1 MHETTGYVR
10 VKEPGRRSS
19 SNIRTM
25 LIIGV
30 VVAVL
35 ILIALVVAVAVALG
49 VELSKGIADNVP
61 ILISPPNSSVPCRL
75 RFHTRVL
82 VCECSQQHGHFGQ
95 PLRRLLPVQLRWVE
109 CSQPF
114 GGCRSDY
121 TIWRSCYSEYG
132 ISTQC
137 NREWQRR

>member
-49 VELSKGIADNVP
+49 VELSKGI
-61 ILISPPNSSVPCRL
+61 I
-75 RFHTRVL
+75 
-82 VCECSQQHGHFGQ
+82 Q
-95 PLRRLLPVQLRWVE
+95 
-109 CSQPF
+109 
-114 GGCRSDY
+114 
-121 TIWRSCYSEYG
+121 
-132 ISTQC
+132 
-137 NREWQRR
+137 

>member
-1 MHETTGYVR
+1 MEDEMHKTAGYVR

-49 VELSKGIADNVP
+49 VELSKGIA
-61 ILISPPNSSVPCRL
+61 
-75 RFHTRVL
+75 
-82 VCECSQQHGHFGQ
+82 Q
-95 PLRRLLPVQLRWVE
+95 
-109 CSQPF
+109 
-114 GGCRSDY
+114 
-121 TIWRSCYSEYG
+121 
-132 ISTQC
+132 
-137 NREWQRR
+137 